1 VTTEQETPATT
12 AVETPVSA
20 PVEDYLKAI
29 YDLTQHSETASTN
42 DVATRLSVSAASV
55 TGMIRRLAAQG
66 LLQHEPYH
74 GVKLTDS
81 GRTVALRTIR
91 RHRIIECYLRDRLGY
106 PWDKVHAEAERLEH
120 AASDELIERMA
131 ATLGYPTEDPH
142 GAPIPSADGEVVEP
156 PLVKLVEMPLNAS
169 ARMVRVSDRN
179 AELLRYLETIGL
191 VPGVHVTIVEKAP
204 FNGPI
209 TLRIGR
215 ATHAV
220 GSELASQVM
229 TALVADVC

>member
-1 VTTEQETPATT
+1 MTDL
-12 AVETPVSA
+12 TPVSA

-29 YDLTQHSETASTN
+29 YDLTQHGETASTN
-42 DVATRLSVSAASV
+42 DVATRLGVSAASV
-55 TGMIRRLAAQG
+55 TGMVRRLASQG
-66 LLQHEPYH
+66 WLEHEPYH

-91 RHRIIECYLRDRLGY
+91 RHRIIECYLTDRLGY
-106 PWDKVHAEAERLEH
+106 PWDRVHAEAERLEH

-142 GAPIPSADGEVVEP
+142 GAPIPSASGEVVEP
-156 PLVKLVEMPLNAS
+156 SLTQLAALPLNTP

-179 AELLRYLETIGL
+179 AELLRYLTTIGL
-191 VPGVHVTIVEKAP
+191 TPGAEFTVVEKAP
-204 FNGPI
+204 FDGPI

-215 ATHAV
+215 AKHAI
-220 GSELASQVM
+220 GDTIANQIM
-229 TALVADVC
+229 VATLPDAC